1 MLRYLYILCAVLCFA
16 LSFYAKSNEESYRV
30 FSPKYIYS
38 NSSFD
43 LSIITKNSYPDA
55 TELDFYILPDSKLE
69 LNSLQLRSY
78 DNNFDLTFY
87 PSTLKGYTGNVYKT
101 EIDLTQLT
109 AESFFQI
116 ESSFYSNASSKATV
130 KFFGV
135 YKNDKKTFGYLS
147 RRNGSLQKNID
158 SSLVDENKLIPV
170 ELNFYKPQKSAGKS
184 LKIENEA
191 SLDFPLP
198 EFQKDKLLFEF
209 WFKTSN
215 RNFDFLNIIN
225 NETQQGE
232 FKLSINSFQML
243 NVIGFENDQVY
254 INPYFISKD
263 SWYHFAIEIS
273 KKDNTLEFYC
283 NGNLISKNKVN
294 NILNTSSLDVKIGSE
309 EQNKSFQ
316 IDLMRFVDF
325 GNTIETSVQNSNYIQ
340 FSSDS
345 SSVIAGYSFDDN
357 ELSLDKSVTE
367 VNAEGIQIVKSTAP
381 IFARAPELNI
391 TILSNLYEL
400 EWNGGDYK
408 QAETYVLQKSVE
420 GSDYFNVFTFQSYKT
435 PDKVYTY
442 LDKIDENSDVVY
454 YRVKQI
460 NTDGTAVYS
469 SQVKVGQGIME
480 PFTVDQN
487 FPNPFNPKTSIS
499 IELLEDSEVE
509 ITVYNLEGKEVQKI
523 EKGYL
528 SKGKHTFAFDGSEL
542 PSGVYLYK
550 VATPTYT
557 QTKKMILAK

>member
-1 MLRYLYILCAVLCFA
+1 MFKNLYILFVVLCVS
-16 LSFYAKSNEESYRV
+16 LSLYAKSGEDSYRV

-43 LSIITKNSYPDA
+43 LSIITKNSYPEA
-55 TELDFYILPDSKLE
+55 TEFDFYIIPDNKLE

-78 DNNFDLTFY
+78 DNNFDLRYY
-87 PSTLKGYTGNVYKT
+87 PSTLKGYIGSVYKA

-109 AESFFQI
+109 AESFFQVV
-116 ESSFYSNASSKATV
+116 SRFYSSSSNKASV
-130 KFFGV
+130 KFYGV
-135 YKNDKKTFGYLS
+135 FKNDEKTLGY
-147 RRNGSLQKNID
+147 LQKNAD
-158 SSLVDENKLIPV
+158 SSSTNEDKFIPV
-170 ELNFYKPQKSAGKS
+170 NLDFYKPQKSAGKC

-215 RNFDFLNIIN
+215 KDFDFLNIIN

-232 FKLSINSFQML
+232 FKLSINAFQML
-243 NVIGFENDQVY
+243 NVVGFENDQVY
-254 INPYFISKD
+254 INPFFISKD
-263 SWYHFAIEIS
+263 SWYHFAVEIS
-273 KKDNTLEFYC
+273 KKDNTIEFYC

-294 NILNTSSLDVKIGSE
+294 NILNTSSLDIKIGTD

-316 IDLMRFVDF
+316 IDLLRFVDF
-325 GNTIETSVQNSNYIQ
+325 GNTIETSVQNSNYIE

-367 VNAEGIQIVKSTAP
+367 VNLEGIQIVKSTAP

-400 EWNGGDYK
+400 EWSGGDYN

-420 GSDYFNVFTFQSYKT
+420 GSDYYKVFTFQSYKT
-435 PDKVYTY
+435 PDKVYSY
-442 LDKIDENSDVVY
+442 LDKIDENSDVVF

-460 NTDGTAVYS
+460 NSDGTAVYS

-499 IELLEDSEVE
+499 IELLEDAEVE
-509 ITVYNLEGKEVQKI
+509 ITVYNLEGKEVQKL

-528 SKGKHTFAFDGSEL
+528 SKGKHTFSFDGSEL

-550 VATPTYT
+550 VATPDYT